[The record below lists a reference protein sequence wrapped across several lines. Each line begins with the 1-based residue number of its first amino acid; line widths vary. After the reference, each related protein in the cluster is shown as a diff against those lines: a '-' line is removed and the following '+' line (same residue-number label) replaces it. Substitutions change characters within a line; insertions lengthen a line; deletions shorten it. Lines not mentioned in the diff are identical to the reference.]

1 MAPLRQ
7 VEEQSTFHIAVVQDI
22 TERRRAE
29 QNLTTCNATLEQE
42 VSRRTQ
48 EGVESRQRLQ
58 AILDG
63 TSDTVFVKDIEGRS
77 LLLNHAAGR
86 CVGTVQE
93 EVIGH
98 DNRVIF
104 SAADTQ
110 AMMAADR
117 KIITSGA
124 TMTYEDSATTADGG
138 KDHSF
143 RPKDLSWTT
152 KVV

>member
-42 VSRRTQ
+42 VSRRTR
-48 EGVESRQRLQ
+48 EDEEIRPRLR

-63 TSDTVFVKDIEGRS
+63 ASDTVFVKDIEGRS

-98 DNRVIF
+98 DDRVVF

-110 AMMAADR
+110 AMMAEDR
-117 KIITSGA
+117 KVITSGA
-124 TMTYEDSATTADGG
+124 TVTYEDSATTADGG
-138 KDHSF
+138 REHSF
-143 RPKDLSWTT
+143 RPKDRSWTT